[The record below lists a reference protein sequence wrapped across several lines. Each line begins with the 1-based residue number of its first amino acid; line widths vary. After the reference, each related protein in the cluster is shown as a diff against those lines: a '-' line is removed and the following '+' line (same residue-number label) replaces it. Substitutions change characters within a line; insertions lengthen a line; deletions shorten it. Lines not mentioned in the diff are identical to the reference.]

1 MWPGANKDGRVLAL
15 VSEVAEIIARRRAA
29 QEIPCPYVFHR
40 QGEQVKDFRKAWR
53 KACRNAGIPDGRVF
67 HDLRRTTA
75 RNLSRADVP
84 DRIAMSIMGHK
95 TRAIFLSR
103 GARI

>member
-1 MWPGANKDGRVLAL
+1 MACSCIKELSSLQAEACPGKTAAL
-15 VSEVAEIIARRRAA
+15 VSLDEGRGSHWTAHGEHTSPHQHTTAVA
-29 QEIPCPYVFHR
+29 QYVFHR

-67 HDLRRTTA
+67 HDLWRTTA

-84 DRIAMSIMGHK
+84 K
-95 TRAIFLSR
+95 TI
-103 GARI
+103 